1 MSISPAFLDELRA
14 RVPVSRIVGRKVT
27 WDLRRSNQ
35 AKGDWWAPCP
45 FHGEKTASF
54 HVDDQKGFY
63 YCFGCH
69 AKGDALNFLKEADG
83 LDFIEAVK
91 VLASEAG
98 LPMPERD
105 PGERQRADRRTVLVE
120 AMEAATRHYRMALS
134 TGQGAQARDYL
145 TRRGLDQA
153 GIDRFELG
161 FASDMR
167 QGLFSALREKGIAPE
182 IMDEAGLVIAPDGGG
197 APYDRFRGRIIF
209 PIRDA
214 RGRVIAFGGRA
225 MDPNARAK
233 YLNSPE
239 TPLFD
244 KGRNLYNIASAR
256 AAVSKGAPLIVAEGY
271 MDVIALALAGFEG
284 AVAPLGTAITEDQ
297 LRLMWRVSP
306 EPVIMLDGDAA
317 GQRAARRLID
327 LALPMTGPGQAL
339 RFVTLPAGQ
348 DPDDLIRAQGPGAI
362 QKVLEGARP
371 LVDLLWERE
380 IEGREFDSPERR
392 AALDASLRKAIA
404 QIPDEA
410 TRNHY
415 TAALKERR
423 YQLFRDRR
431 GAGRLTPGPDERR
444 RERRAYNERIG
455 VLAQTRAT
463 PLGQQDSSDTTL
475 EAMVLALCATYP
487 DLAHRVE
494 SRLELLDPADPG
506 RAALCHDLLV
516 GSDSIAGRAALARIM
531 EDAYVRASPLI
542 RRPDD
547 PEKAASVLTNI
558 LDKIGARRAALS
570 ELARAE
576 AEMGGLVDEGLT
588 WRMSESARARHQAEH
603 PELQDSSDLNEDRG
617 ALSARLASYYDI
629 RPKGRNR

>member
-1 MSISPAFLDELRA
+1 MSISPAFLDELRN
-14 RVPVSRIVGRKVT
+14 RVPVSRIIGRKVT

-69 AKGDALNFLKEADG
+69 AKGDALTFLRESEG

-91 VLASEAG
+91 VLAAEAG

-105 PGERQRADRRTVLVE
+105 PGEARRADRRSTLAE

-134 TGQGAQARDYL
+134 SGQGTEARDYL
-145 TRRGLDQA
+145 TRRGLEA
-153 GIDRFELG
+153 GGIERFELG
-161 FASDMR
+161 FAPDMR
-167 QGLFSALREKGIAPE
+167 QGLFTALREKGIPPE
-182 IMDEAGLVIAPDGGG
+182 VMDEAGLVIVPDDGG

-239 TPLFD
+239 TALFD
-244 KGRNLYNIASAR
+244 KGRNLYNTGPAR
-256 AAVSKGAPLIVAEGY
+256 AAVSKGAPLVVAEGY
-271 MDVIALALAGFEG
+271 MDVIALSLAGFEG

-297 LRLMWRVSP
+297 LRLMWRISP

-339 RFVTLPAGQ
+339 RFATLPAGQ
-348 DPDDLIRAQGPGAI
+348 DPDDLIRAHGAGAL
-362 QKVLEGARP
+362 QKVLDGARP

-380 IEGREFDSPERR
+380 VEGRAFDSPERR
-392 AALDASLRKAIA
+392 AALDASLRKSIA
-404 QIPDEA
+404 LIPDET

-415 TAALKERR
+415 IAALKERR
-423 YQLFRDRR
+423 FELFGGRR
-431 GAGRLTPGPDERR
+431 GAGRLTPGPRDWKG
-444 RERRAYNERIG
+444 RAAPAPVR
-455 VLAQTRAT
+455 AQTRAT
-463 PLGQQDSSDTTL
+463 PLGQQDASDATL
-475 EAMVLALCATYP
+475 ESMVLALCAAYP
-487 DLAHRVE
+487 GIAARME
-494 SRLELLDPADPG
+494 SRLELLAPVDPG
-506 RAALCHDLLV
+506 RAALCHDLLS
-516 GSDSIAGRAALARIM
+516 GQDSQSGRAALARIM

-542 RRPDD
+542 RQPIDT
-547 PEKAASVLTNI
+547 EKAAAVLANI
-558 LDKIGARRAALS
+558 LDKIEARRAALA
-570 ELARAE
+570 ETTRAE
-576 AEMGGLVDEGLT
+576 AEIQGLVDEGLT
-588 WRMSESARARHQAEH
+588 WRVSEAARARHRAEH
-603 PELQDSSDLNEDRG
+603 PEIEDSSDLNEDRG
-617 ALSARLASYYDI
+617 ALSARLASYFDTH
-629 RPKGRNR
+629 RSRGGG

>member
-1 MSISPAFLDELRA
+1 MSISPAFLDELRN

-69 AKGDALNFLKEADG
+69 AKGDALSFLRDSDG

-91 VLASEAG
+91 VMAQEAG

-105 PGERQRADRRTVLVE
+105 PAAAKRADRRSVLVD
-120 AMEAATRHYRMALS
+120 AMEAATRHYRMQLA
-134 TGQGAQARDYL
+134 TGQGADARDYL
-145 TRRGLDQA
+145 ARRGLDQA

-161 FASDMR
+161 FAADAR
-167 QGLFSALREKGIAPE
+167 QGLFTALRDKGIAQDVL
-182 IMDEAGLVIAPDGGG
+182 DEAGLVIVPDDGG

-244 KGRNLYNIASAR
+244 KGRNLYNIGPAR
-256 AAVSKGAPLIVAEGY
+256 TAVGKGVPLIVAEGY

-297 LRLMWRVSP
+297 LRLMWRISP

-327 LALPMTGPGQAL
+327 LALPMAGPGQAL
-339 RFVTLPAGQ
+339 RFAVLPAGH
-348 DPDDLIRAQGPGAI
+348 DPDDLLRAHGRGAL
-362 QKVLEGARP
+362 QSVLSEARP

-392 AALDASLRKAIA
+392 ATLDANLRKAIA

-415 TAALKERR
+415 ATALRERR
-423 YQLFRDRR
+423 YALFGGRR
-431 GAGRLTPGPDERR
+431 GAGRLMPGP
-444 RERRAYNERIG
+444 RERSGAQAGAPR
-455 VLAQTRAT
+455 AQTRAT
-463 PLGQQDSSDTTL
+463 PLGQQDAGDVML
-475 EAMVLALCATYP
+475 EVMALAICATYP
-487 DLAHRVE
+487 GLAASVE
-494 SRLELLDPADPG
+494 SRLELLAPADPD
-506 RAALCHDLLV
+506 RAALCHDLLT
-516 GSDSIAGRAALARIM
+516 GSDSAAGRAALARIM
-531 EDAYVRASPLI
+531 ADRYVRATRLI
-542 RRPDD
+542 REPGDAD
-547 PEKAASVLTNI
+547 KAAAVLANI
-558 LDKIGARRAALS
+558 LDKIEARRMEFS
-570 ELARAE
+570 ELSRAE
-576 AEMGGLVDEGLT
+576 AEIQGLVDEGLT
-588 WRMSESARARHQAEH
+588 WRMSESARARHRSER
-603 PELQDSSDLNEDRG
+603 PEIEDTTDLNEDRD
-617 ALSARLASYYDI
+617 ALSARLAAFFDKLPGKT
-629 RPKGRNR
+629 RR

>member
-1 MSISPAFLDELRA
+1 MSISPAFLDELRN
-14 RVPVSRIVGRKVT
+14 RIPVSRIVGRKVT

-69 AKGDALNFLKEADG
+69 AKGDALTFLRESEG

-91 VLASEAG
+91 VLAAEAG

-105 PGERQRADRRTVLVE
+105 PAEAKRADRRSVLVE
-120 AMEAATRHYRMALS
+120 AMEAATRHYRMQLATS
-134 TGQGAQARDYL
+134 HGAEARDYL
-145 TRRGLDQA
+145 ARRGLQQE

-161 FASDMR
+161 FAPDMR
-167 QGLFSALREKGIAPE
+167 QGLFHALREKGLAEDVIV
-182 IMDEAGLVIAPDGGG
+182 DAGLAAKPDDGG
-197 APYDRFRGRIIF
+197 AAYDRFRGRIIF

-239 TPLFD
+239 TALFD
-244 KGRNLYNIASAR
+244 KGRNLYNIAPAR
-256 AAVSKGAPLIVAEGY
+256 SAVSKGAPLIVAEGY
-271 MDVIALALAGFEG
+271 MDVIALSLAGFEG

-297 LRLMWRVSP
+297 LRLMWRISP
-306 EPVIMLDGDAA
+306 EPVIMLDGDTA

-339 RFVTLPAGQ
+339 RFAMLPTGQ
-348 DPDDLIRAQGPGAI
+348 DPDDLIRASGRAAV
-362 QKVLEGARP
+362 QKVLDGARP

-380 IEGREFDSPERR
+380 VEGREFDSPERR

-404 QIPDEA
+404 QIQDEA

-415 TAALKERR
+415 AAALRERR
-423 YQLFRDRR
+423 YELFGGRR
-431 GAGRLTPGPDERR
+431 GAGRLTPGR
-444 RERRAYNERIG
+444 REQRLADRAPR
-455 VLAQTRAT
+455 AQTRAT
-463 PLGQQDSSDTTL
+463 PLGQQDTGDLTL
-475 EAMVLALCATYP
+475 EAMALAICANYP

-494 SRLELLDPADPG
+494 SQLELLAPADPG
-506 RAALCHDLLV
+506 RAALCHDLLA
-516 GSDSIAGRAALARIM
+516 GSDSMAGRAALARIM
-531 EDAYVRASPLI
+531 EDSYVRAAPMI
-542 RRPDD
+542 RSSGDPD
-547 PEKAASVLTNI
+547 KALAVLRNI
-558 LDKIGARRAALS
+558 LDKIEARRMGQS
-570 ELARAE
+570 ELSRAE
-576 AEMGGLVDEGLT
+576 AEIEGLVDEGLT
-588 WRMSESARARHQAEH
+588 WRMTESARARHRAEH
-603 PELQDSSDLNEDRG
+603 PELDDTSDLGEDRE
-617 ALSARLASYYDI
+617 ALTARLASYYQFK
-629 RPKGRNR
+629 PNKKKQ